1 MDCSDW
7 LRLRAL
13 RPLQGGRLG
22 WLGWLGVALNSWLML
37 FGMAALCLWAKPLQ
51 AATLTISEAHVI
63 TLVESGVSS
72 THVSLPYAWD
82 VSFPGQS
89 GQATFAMS
97 FELPSAPARPQS
109 MHTRRLGNAYE
120 IWLNGVLVDQH
131 GAVNQPNTS
140 DISHVPRFVPLPTG
154 LLRTDNELVIH
165 IRADV
170 MRSAGLTPITIGD
183 ADEVREIY
191 RSDYR
196 WRVTGAQV
204 VLSVSLLSAG
214 LSLALWLTQYRF
226 EPLPNRRVRRR
237 RDPIYLLVA
246 MADLFWSLRVGDVL
260 IENPPV
266 AWPAWGVVPA
276 FALSAWIVCMGT
288 FCILIGEWGRVKN
301 RGWSRWLFWCSLL
314 AGLPIATLA
323 FYAGLGWL
331 LQAWYALIGLSLL
344 LVGGLFALQALARG
358 ADLIHRLVA
367 LALVIN
373 VLAGLRDLLVF
384 YITPAY
390 GEYTYL
396 RYTSLL
402 FGVSLAL
409 FVLNRFKIAN
419 DRNLELMETLTQR
432 VASREAELT
441 VSYRRLEELARQQER
456 VAERS
461 RILRDMHD
469 GVGSHLSTAL
479 RQLQSGR
486 STTEDLQ
493 HTLRDA
499 LDQLKLSIDAIN
511 LAAGDVVALLANLR
525 YRLQPRF
532 AALDIELVWEVEEL
546 PMVGRLT
553 HHDMRQLQYM
563 LFEAI
568 SNVLQHARATEM
580 RLQAQVEQGD
590 VVLRVVDN
598 GQGFDVARLSP
609 RGLGSLR
616 QRAKAI
622 GAQLEVLSQPGRTVV
637 EIRLR

>member
-1 MDCSDW
+1 MDCSERSPQCP
-7 LRLRAL
+7 LC
-13 RPLQGGRLG
+13 PLQGERLG
-22 WLGWLGVALNSWLML
+22 WLGVVRTGWLILLVVAL
-37 FGMAALCLWAKPLQ
+37 GGLWSKPLQ

-63 TLVESGVSS
+63 TLVEGTVASS
-72 THVSLPYAWD
+72 HVKLPYAWD
-82 VSFPGQS
+82 AAFPGQS

-97 FELPSAPARPQS
+97 FELPSATGSPQS
-109 MHTRRLGNAYE
+109 LHTRRLGNAYE

-140 DISHVPRFVPLPTG
+140 DISLVPRFVPLPMG
-154 LLRTDNELVIH
+154 LLRTENELVIH

-183 ADEVREIY
+183 APEVRELY
-191 RSDYR
+191 RSDYW

-226 EPLPNRRVRRR
+226 EPQPNRRVRRR

-260 IENPPV
+260 IENPPI
-266 AWPAWGVVPA
+266 AWPLWGVVPA

-288 FCILIGEWGRVKN
+288 FCIQIGDWGRLKS
-301 RGWSRWLFWCSLL
+301 RPWSRWLFWCSLF
-314 AGLPIATLA
+314 AGLPIAGLA
-323 FYAGLGWL
+323 YYAGAAWL
-331 LQAWYALIGLSLL
+331 LQGWYTLIGLSFLF
-344 LVGGLFALQALARG
+344 VGGLFALQAFGRG

-367 LALVIN
+367 LAMLIN

-384 YITPAY
+384 YIDPAY

-486 STTEDLQ
+486 STSEELQ

-511 LAAGDVVALLANLR
+511 LAAGDVAALLANLR

-532 AALDIELVWEVEEL
+532 AALDMVLVWEVQEL
-546 PMVGRLT
+546 PLVGRLS

-580 RLQAQVEQGD
+580 RMQAQVEQGD
-590 VVLRVVDN
+590 VVVRVVDN
-598 GQGFDVARLSP
+598 GQGFEVERLSP

-622 GAQLEVLSQPGRTVV
+622 GAQLAVSSQPGRTVV